1 MEFLIS
7 LLCITAII
15 SIINCFLIYKP
26 SLDLVQEGKK
36 YSLLLWYNKWDDY
49 NGVNRKYIVILKF

>member
-7 LLCITAII
+7 LLCITAMI
-15 SIINCFLIYKP
+15 SIINCFLTYKP
-26 SLDLVQEGKK
+26 SLDLVQADKK